1 MNNSMFE
8 NLQAE
13 ADEGFEKSGNITR
26 RLISGRNLIE
36 FYNVL
41 DYYSYVIYFI
51 IEIL

>member
-13 ADEGFEKSGNITR
+13 ADEVSEKPGNIKH
-26 RLISGRNLIE
+26 RLISCRNLIG

-41 DYYSYVIYFI
+41 DNYSYVIYFI